1 MARWGRRFRLPNF
14 CHRLLCYDR
23 TANEPVP
30 SEQLYIALGVPLVVN
45 AAFTAL
51 ILAYMNSRVSE
62 VKTQISGLQTQISG
76 LDRRIDEMKDIWRSE
91 LFRVEQV
98 LDARLKHLEE
108 HSH

>member
-1 MARWGRRFRLPNF
+1 MTN
-14 CHRLLCYDR
+14 
-23 TANEPVP
+23 
-30 SEQLYIALGVPLVVN
+30 EQLYLALGVPLVVN

-62 VKTQISGLQTQISG
+62 VKMQISG

-91 LFRVEQV
+91 LYRVEQV

-108 HSH
+108 LNH